1 MGIYERLILP
11 RIIHLA
17 CGSSPVTKQRLKIVP
32 LASGRVLDVGA
43 GSGHNLPLYAPERV
57 QLVWGLEPNH
67 GMRDLA
73 RHNVARSRVELH
85 WLDLPG
91 EHVPLHDHSVDTV
104 VLTYTLCTIPDW
116 RAALAQMLRVLKP
129 QGRLLFLEHGAAPDA
144 AVRRWQDR
152 LNAGWRRCVGGCNLN
167 RDIPALLREAGFEIV
182 WLETM
187 YLPGTPRI
195 AGYNYW
201 GEAIPRGANSPRTC

>member
-17 CGSSPVTKQRLKIVP
+17 CGSSPITKQRQKVVP
-32 LASGRVLDVGA
+32 LASGKVLDVGT
-43 GSGHNLPLYAPERV
+43 GSGHNLPLYEPEKV

-73 RHNVARSRVELH
+73 GHNVARSHVELH

-91 EHVPLHDHSVDTV
+91 EKIPLHDHSVDTV

-129 QGRLLFLEHGAAPDA
+129 EGRLLFLEHGAAPDA

-152 LNAGWRRCVGGCNLN
+152 LNPGWRRCAGGCNLN

-182 WLETM
+182 RLETM

-201 GEAIPRGANSPRTC
+201 GEAIPCRANRARTC